1 MDMFA
6 FLCARRRRYFKRR
19 LIASKITA
27 MESKK
32 VGIIG
37 IGLIGGSIAKAL
49 RTSGWASELI
59 GIEANPAHAVKALS
73 LRLVDQVLPLTE
85 AVDRVDVFVCAT
97 PVDILV
103 QIIPQVLDLLKPGQI
118 VIEVGSTK
126 TPVYEAIKN
135 HPKRAQFV
143 STHPMA
149 GTEFSGPE
157 AAVEGLFTGKRGVIC
172 DKELS
177 EPEAAATIESL
188 YRDGL
193 GMNLIYMNSIDHDV
207 HTAYISHIS
216 HICSFALANTVL
228 EKEKNEERIFELA
241 STGFESTVRLAKS
254 SPETWSQIFHQNQDN
269 LMDVLDE
276 YINTLLKYKGLMLS
290 GSYDK
295 LKDELSKA
303 NDIGRILTKH

>member
-1 MDMFA
+1 MGN
-6 FLCARRRRYFKRR
+6 
-19 LIASKITA
+19 
-27 MESKK
+27 K

-49 RTSGWASELI
+49 RSSGWATNI
-59 GIEANPAHAVKALS
+59 WGVDANPSHATKALE
-73 LRLVDQVLPLTE
+73 LGLVDQMATLEEATLAMDVL
-85 AVDRVDVFVCAT
+85 VCAV
-97 PVDILV
+97 PVENLVGILPGIMNV
-103 QIIPQVLDLLKPGQI
+103 LKPGQI

-126 TPVYEAIKN
+126 TPVYEALKN
-135 HPKRAQFV
+135 HPKRTQFV

-177 EPEAAATIESL
+177 SADALMSIEHL
-188 YRDGL
+188 YKEGL
-193 GMNLIYMNSIDHDV
+193 GMQLIYMGSIEHDV

-228 EKEKNEERIFELA
+228 EKEKDEKRIFELA

-254 SPETWSQIFHQNQDN
+254 SPETWSQIFHQNQEN
-269 LMDVLDE
+269 LLDVLDE
-276 YINTLLKYKGLMLS
+276 YINTLLKYKGLLIS
-290 GSYDK
+290 GSYGT
-295 LKDELSKA
+295 LKDELKKA
-303 NDIGRILTKH
+303 NDISRILSAKK

>member
-1 MDMFA
+1 
-6 FLCARRRRYFKRR
+6 
-19 LIASKITA
+19 

-37 IGLIGGSIAKAL
+37 IGLIGGSIAKGL
-49 RTSGWASELI
+49 RASGWASGLI
-59 GIEANPAHAVKALS
+59 GIEANPAHAIKALS
-73 LRLVDQVLPLTE
+73 LRLVDEVLPLAE
-85 AVDRVDVFVCAT
+85 AIDRVDIFVCAT

-103 QIIPQVLDLLKPGQI
+103 QIIPNVLDQLKPGQI

-126 TPVYEAIKN
+126 TPVYEALKN
-135 HPKRAQFV
+135 HPKRGQFV

-157 AAVEGLFTGKRGVIC
+157 AAVDGLFTGKRGVIC

-177 EPEAAATIESL
+177 SPEAIETIESL

-193 GMNLIYMNSIDHDV
+193 GMNLIYMKSIDHDV
-207 HTAYISHIS
+207 HTAYISHKS

-254 SPETWSQIFHQNQDN
+254 SPETWSQIFHQNQEN

-295 LKDELSKA
+295 LKDELGKA
-303 NDIGRILTKH
+303 NDIGRILN

>member
-1 MDMFA
+1 
-6 FLCARRRRYFKRR
+6 
-19 LIASKITA
+19 

-49 RTSGWASELI
+49 RSSGWASELI

-73 LRLVDQVLPLTE
+73 LRLVDEVLTLEE
-85 AVDRVDVFVCAT
+85 AIERVDVFVCAT

-103 QIIPQVLDLLKPGQI
+103 QIIPNVLDRLKPGQI

-126 TPVYEAIKN
+126 TPVYEALKN
-135 HPKRAQFV
+135 HPKRKQFV

-157 AAVEGLFTGKRGVIC
+157 AAIEGLFQGKRGVIC

-177 EPEAAATIESL
+177 APEAVVTIESL
-188 YRDGL
+188 YRDGM
-193 GMNLIYMNSIDHDV
+193 GMNLIYMDSIDHDV

-295 LKDELSKA
+295 LKEELAKA
-303 NDIGRILTKH
+303 NDIGRILNKH

>member
-1 MDMFA
+1 
-6 FLCARRRRYFKRR
+6 
-19 LIASKITA
+19 

-37 IGLIGGSIAKAL
+37 IGLIGGSIAKGL
-49 RTSGWASELI
+49 RASRWASELI
-59 GIEANPAHAVKALS
+59 GIEANPAHAIKALS
-73 LRLVDQVLPLTE
+73 LRLVDEVLPLAE
-85 AVDRVDVFVCAT
+85 AIDRVDILVCAT
-97 PVDILV
+97 PVDVLV
-103 QIIPQVLDLLKPGQI
+103 QIIPHVLDQLKPGQI

-126 TPVYEAIKN
+126 TPVFEALKN

-157 AAVEGLFTGKRGVIC
+157 AAVDGLFMGKRGVIC

-177 EPEAAATIESL
+177 SPEALETIERL

-193 GMNLIYMNSIDHDV
+193 GMNLIYMESIDHDV

-216 HICSFALANTVL
+216 HICSFALATTVL

-254 SPETWSQIFHQNQDN
+254 SPETWSQIFHQNQEN
-269 LMDVLDE
+269 VIDVLDE

-290 GSYDK
+290 GNYDK
-295 LKDELSKA
+295 LKDELGKA
-303 NDIGRILTKH
+303 NDIGRILNKH

>member
-1 MDMFA
+1 
-6 FLCARRRRYFKRR
+6 
-19 LIASKITA
+19 

-49 RTSGWASELI
+49 RTSGWATELI
-59 GIEANPAHAVKALS
+59 GIDANPEHAKKAQS
-73 LRLVDQVLPLTE
+73 LRLVDEILTLEE
-85 AVDRVDVFVCAT
+85 AIERVDVFVCAT

-103 QIIPQVLDLLKPGQI
+103 QIIPNVLDHLKPGQI

-126 TPVYEAIKN
+126 TPVYEALKN

-157 AAVEGLFTGKRGVIC
+157 AAVEGLFQGKRGVIC

-177 EPEAAATIESL
+177 SPEAVSTIESL

-193 GMNLIYMNSIDHDV
+193 GMNLIYMESIDHDV

-254 SPETWSQIFHQNQDN
+254 SPETWSQIFHQNQEN

-276 YINTLLKYKGLMLS
+276 YINTLLKYKGLMLA

-295 LKDELSKA
+295 LKEELGKA
-303 NDIGRILTKH
+303 NDIGRILNKH

>member
-1 MDMFA
+1 
-6 FLCARRRRYFKRR
+6 
-19 LIASKITA
+19 

-37 IGLIGGSIAKAL
+37 IGLIGGSIAKGL
-49 RTSGWASELI
+49 RASGWASALI
-59 GIEANPAHAVKALS
+59 GLEANPAHAIKALS
-73 LRLVDQVLPLTE
+73 LRLVDEVLPLSE
-85 AVDRVDVFVCAT
+85 AIERVDILVCAT

-103 QIIPQVLDLLKPGQI
+103 QIIPNVLDQIKPGQI

-126 TPVYEAIKN
+126 TPVYEALKN
-135 HPKRAQFV
+135 HPKRGQFV

-157 AAVEGLFTGKRGVIC
+157 AAVDGLFTGKRGVIC

-177 EPEAAATIESL
+177 SPEAIKTIESL

-193 GMNLIYMNSIDHDV
+193 GMNLIYMESIDHDV

-254 SPETWSQIFHQNQDN
+254 SPETWSQIFHQNQEN

-295 LKDELSKA
+295 LKDELGKA
-303 NDIGRILTKH
+303 NDIGRILNKQ

>member
-1 MDMFA
+1 
-6 FLCARRRRYFKRR
+6 
-19 LIASKITA
+19 

-85 AVDRVDVFVCAT
+85 AVERVDVFVCAT

-103 QIIPQVLDLLKPGQI
+103 QIIPQVLNLLKPGQI

-126 TPVYEAIKN
+126 TPVYEALKN

-177 EPEAAATIESL
+177 DLEAAATIESL

>member
-1 MDMFA
+1 
-6 FLCARRRRYFKRR
+6 
-19 LIASKITA
+19 

-49 RTSGWASELI
+49 RSSGWASELI
-59 GIEANPAHAVKALS
+59 GIEANPSHATKALS
-73 LRLVDQVLPLTE
+73 LRLVDQICSLEE
-85 AVDRVDVFVCAT
+85 ALERVDVLVCST

-103 QIIPQVLDLLKPGQI
+103 QIIPNILDRLNPGQI

-126 TPVYEAIKN
+126 TQVYEALKN
-135 HPKRAQFV
+135 HPKRHQFV

-157 AAVEGLFTGKRGVIC
+157 AAVNGLFMGKRGVIC
-172 DKELS
+172 DRELS
-177 EPEAAATIESL
+177 SPEAIKTIESL

-193 GMNLIYMNSIDHDV
+193 GMQLIYMESIGHDV

-269 LMDVLDE
+269 IIDVLDE

-290 GSYDK
+290 DSYEM
-295 LKDELSKA
+295 LKDELGKA
-303 NDIGRILTKH
+303 NDISRILKG

>member
-1 MDMFA
+1 
-6 FLCARRRRYFKRR
+6 
-19 LIASKITA
+19 

-49 RTSGWASELI
+49 RSSAWASEII

-73 LRLVDQVLPLTE
+73 LRLVDEVMTME
-85 AVDRVDVFVCAT
+85 AAIERVDVFVCAT

-103 QIIPQVLDLLKPGQI
+103 QIIPNILVRLKPGQI

-126 TPVYEAIKN
+126 TPVYEALKN
-135 HPKRAQFV
+135 HSKRKQFV

-157 AAVEGLFTGKRGVIC
+157 AAIEGLFQGKRGVIC

-177 EPEAAATIESL
+177 APEAVATIESL

-193 GMNLIYMNSIDHDV
+193 GMNLIYMDSIDHDV

-295 LKDELSKA
+295 LKEELAKA
-303 NDIGRILTKH
+303 NDIGRILNKH

>member
-1 MDMFA
+1 
-6 FLCARRRRYFKRR
+6 
-19 LIASKITA
+19 

-59 GIEANPAHAVKALS
+59 GIDANPVHAAKALS
-73 LRLVDQVLPLTE
+73 LRLVDKVQTLEE
-85 AVDRVDVFVCAT
+85 AVQSVDVFVCAT

-103 QIIPQVLDLLKPGQI
+103 QIIPQVLDRLQPHQI

-126 TPVYEAIKN
+126 TPVFEALKN
-135 HPKRAQFV
+135 HPKRTQFV

-157 AAVEGLFTGKRGVIC
+157 AAVDGLFMGKRGVIC

-177 EPEAAATIESL
+177 SVAAAATIESL

-193 GMNLIYMNSIDHDV
+193 GMNLIYMDSIDHDV

-254 SPETWSQIFHQNQDN
+254 SPETWSQIFHQNQEN

-295 LKDELSKA
+295 LKEELGKA
-303 NDIGRILTKH
+303 NDIGRILNKH

>member
-1 MDMFA
+1 
-6 FLCARRRRYFKRR
+6 
-19 LIASKITA
+19 

-49 RTSGWASELI
+49 RKSGWASELI

-73 LRLVDQVLPLTE
+73 LRLVDEVITLEE
-85 AVDRVDVFVCAT
+85 AIERVDVFVCAT

-103 QIIPQVLDLLKPGQI
+103 QIIPNVLDRLKPGQI

-126 TPVYEAIKN
+126 TPVYEALKN
-135 HPKRAQFV
+135 HPKRKQFV

-157 AAVEGLFTGKRGVIC
+157 AAVEGLFQGKRGVIC

-177 EPEAAATIESL
+177 SPEAVKTIESL

-193 GMNLIYMNSIDHDV
+193 GMNLIYMDSIDHDV

-295 LKDELSKA
+295 LKDELGKA
-303 NDIGRILTKH
+303 NDIGRILNKH

>member
-1 MDMFA
+1 
-6 FLCARRRRYFKRR
+6 
-19 LIASKITA
+19 

-37 IGLIGGSIAKAL
+37 IGLIGGSIAKGL
-49 RTSGWASELI
+49 RASGWASELI
-59 GIEANPAHAVKALS
+59 GIEANPAHAIKALS
-73 LRLVDQVLPLTE
+73 LRLVDEVLPLSE
-85 AVDRVDVFVCAT
+85 AIDRADIFVCAT

-103 QIIPQVLDLLKPGQI
+103 QIIPNVLDQLKPGQI

-126 TPVYEAIKN
+126 TPVYEALKN

-157 AAVEGLFTGKRGVIC
+157 AAVDGLFAGKRGVIC

-177 EPEAAATIESL
+177 SPEAIETIESL

-193 GMNLIYMNSIDHDV
+193 GMNLIYMESIDHDV

-254 SPETWSQIFHQNQDN
+254 SPETWSQIFHQNQEN

-295 LKDELSKA
+295 LKDELGKA
-303 NDIGRILTKH
+303 NDIGRILNKQ

>member
-1 MDMFA
+1 
-6 FLCARRRRYFKRR
+6 
-19 LIASKITA
+19 

-49 RTSGWASELI
+49 RSSAWASELI

-73 LRLVDQVLPLTE
+73 LRLVDEILPLEE
-85 AVDRVDVFVCAT
+85 AIERVDVFVCAT

-103 QIIPQVLDLLKPGQI
+103 QIIPNVLDQLKPDQI

-126 TPVYEAIKN
+126 TPVYEALKN
-135 HPKRAQFV
+135 HPKRKQFV

-157 AAVEGLFTGKRGVIC
+157 AAIEGLFQGKRGVIC

-177 EPEAAATIESL
+177 APEAVATIESL

-193 GMNLIYMNSIDHDV
+193 SMNLIYMDSIDHDV

-295 LKDELSKA
+295 LKEELAKA
-303 NDIGRILTKH
+303 NDIGRILNKH

>member
-1 MDMFA
+1 
-6 FLCARRRRYFKRR
+6 
-19 LIASKITA
+19 

-59 GIEANPAHAVKALS
+59 GIDANPEHAKKALS
-73 LRLVDQVLPLTE
+73 LRLVDEILTLEE
-85 AVDRVDVFVCAT
+85 AIERVDVFVCAT

-103 QIIPQVLDLLKPGQI
+103 QIIPNVLDHLKPGQI

-126 TPVYEAIKN
+126 TPVYEALKI

-157 AAVEGLFTGKRGVIC
+157 AAVEGLFQGKRGVIC

-177 EPEAAATIESL
+177 SAEAVKTIESL

-193 GMNLIYMNSIDHDV
+193 GMNLIYMESIDHDV

-295 LKDELSKA
+295 LKDELGKA
-303 NDIGRILTKH
+303 NDIGRILNKQS

>member
-1 MDMFA
+1 
-6 FLCARRRRYFKRR
+6 
-19 LIASKITA
+19 

-37 IGLIGGSIAKAL
+37 IGLIGGSIAKGL
-49 RTSGWASELI
+49 RASGWASELI
-59 GIEANPAHAVKALS
+59 GIEANPAHAIKALS
-73 LRLVDQVLPLTE
+73 LRLVDEVLPLTE
-85 AVDRVDVFVCAT
+85 AIERVDILVCAT

-103 QIIPQVLDLLKPGQI
+103 QIIPNVLDQLKPGQI

-126 TPVYEAIKN
+126 TPVYEALKN

-157 AAVEGLFTGKRGVIC
+157 AAVDGLFIGKRGVIC

-177 EPEAAATIESL
+177 SPEAIKTIESL

-193 GMNLIYMNSIDHDV
+193 GMNLIYMESIDHDV

-254 SPETWSQIFHQNQDN
+254 SPETWSQIFHQNQEN

-295 LKDELSKA
+295 LKDELGKA
-303 NDIGRILTKH
+303 NDIGRILNKQ

>member
-1 MDMFA
+1 
-6 FLCARRRRYFKRR
+6 
-19 LIASKITA
+19 

-103 QIIPQVLDLLKPGQI
+103 QIIPQVLALLKPGQI

-177 EPEAAATIESL
+177 APEAAATIESL

>member
-1 MDMFA
+1 
-6 FLCARRRRYFKRR
+6 
-19 LIASKITA
+19 

-49 RTSGWASELI
+49 RSSAWASELI

-73 LRLVDQVLPLTE
+73 LRLVDEILPLEE
-85 AVDRVDVFVCAT
+85 AIERVDVFVCAT

-103 QIIPQVLDLLKPGQI
+103 QIIPNVLDQLKPGQI

-126 TPVYEAIKN
+126 TPVYEALKN
-135 HPKRAQFV
+135 HPKRKQFV

-157 AAVEGLFTGKRGVIC
+157 AAIEGLFQGKRGVIC

-177 EPEAAATIESL
+177 APEAVATIESL

-193 GMNLIYMNSIDHDV
+193 SMNLIYMDSIDHDV

-295 LKDELSKA
+295 LKEELAKA
-303 NDIGRILTKH
+303 NDIGRILNKH

>member
-1 MDMFA
+1 
-6 FLCARRRRYFKRR
+6 
-19 LIASKITA
+19 

-59 GIEANPAHAVKALS
+59 GIDANPVHATKALS
-73 LRLVDQVLPLTE
+73 LQLVDEILTLEE
-85 AVDRVDVFVCAT
+85 AMERVDVFVCAT

-103 QIIPQVLDLLKPGQI
+103 QIIPNVLDLLKPNQI

-126 TPVYEAIKN
+126 TPVYEALKN
-135 HPKRAQFV
+135 HPKRKQFV

-177 EPEAAATIESL
+177 SNEAVSTIESL
-188 YRDGL
+188 YWDGL

-241 STGFESTVRLAKS
+241 SKGFESTVRLAKS
-254 SPETWSQIFHQNQDN
+254 SPETWSQSFHQNQEN

-276 YINTLLKYKGLMLS
+276 YINTLLKYKGIMLS
-290 GSYDK
+290 GSYYK
-295 LKDELSKA
+295 LKDELGKA
-303 NDIGRILTKH
+303 NDIGRILNKR

>member
-1 MDMFA
+1 
-6 FLCARRRRYFKRR
+6 
-19 LIASKITA
+19 

-59 GIEANPAHAVKALS
+59 GIDANPVHATKALS
-73 LRLVDQVLPLTE
+73 LRLVDEILTLEE
-85 AVDRVDVFVCAT
+85 AIKRVEVFVCAT
-97 PVDILV
+97 PVDMLV
-103 QIIPQVLDLLKPGQI
+103 QIIPNILDLLKPNQI

-126 TPVYEAIKN
+126 TPVYEALKN
-135 HPKRAQFV
+135 HPKRKQFV

-177 EPEAAATIESL
+177 SMEAVSTIESL

-254 SPETWSQIFHQNQDN
+254 SPETWSQIFHQNQEN

-295 LKDELSKA
+295 LKDELGKA
-303 NDIGRILTKH
+303 NDIGRILNKQ

>member
-1 MDMFA
+1 
-6 FLCARRRRYFKRR
+6 
-19 LIASKITA
+19 

-59 GIEANPAHAVKALS
+59 GIEANASHAVKALS
-73 LRLVDQVLPLTE
+73 LRLVDQILPLAE
-85 AVDRVDVFVCAT
+85 AVERVDVFVCAT

-126 TPVYEAIKN
+126 TPVYEALKN

-177 EPEAAATIESL
+177 APEAAATIESL

>member
-1 MDMFA
+1 
-6 FLCARRRRYFKRR
+6 
-19 LIASKITA
+19 

-37 IGLIGGSIAKAL
+37 IGLIGGSIAKGL
-49 RTSGWASELI
+49 RASGWASELI
-59 GIEANPAHAVKALS
+59 GIEANPAHAIKALS
-73 LRLVDQVLPLTE
+73 LRLVDEVLPLAE
-85 AVDRVDVFVCAT
+85 AIDRVDIFVCAT

-103 QIIPQVLDLLKPGQI
+103 QIIPHVLDQLKPGQI

-126 TPVYEAIKN
+126 TPVYEALKN
-135 HPKRAQFV
+135 HPKRPQFV

-157 AAVEGLFTGKRGVIC
+157 AAVDGLFMGKRGVIC

-177 EPEAAATIESL
+177 SPEAIETIESL

-193 GMNLIYMNSIDHDV
+193 GMNLIYMESIDHDV

-254 SPETWSQIFHQNQDN
+254 SPETWSQIFHQNQEN

-295 LKDELSKA
+295 LKDELGKA
-303 NDIGRILTKH
+303 NDIGRILNKQ

>member
-1 MDMFA
+1 
-6 FLCARRRRYFKRR
+6 
-19 LIASKITA
+19 

-49 RTSGWASELI
+49 RSSAWASELI

-73 LRLVDQVLPLTE
+73 LRLVDEILPLEE
-85 AVDRVDVFVCAT
+85 AIERVDVFVCAT

-103 QIIPQVLDLLKPGQI
+103 QIIPNVLDRLKPGQI

-126 TPVYEAIKN
+126 TPVYEALKN
-135 HPKRAQFV
+135 HPKRNQFV

-157 AAVEGLFTGKRGVIC
+157 AAVEGLFQGKRGVIC

-177 EPEAAATIESL
+177 APEAVATIESL

-193 GMNLIYMNSIDHDV
+193 GMNLIYMDSIDHDV

-295 LKDELSKA
+295 LKEELAKA
-303 NDIGRILTKH
+303 NDIGRILNKH

>member
-1 MDMFA
+1 MDM
-6 FLCARRRRYFKRR
+6 CASPCVPKKTYFKRR
-19 LIASKITA
+19 LIALKTKA

-59 GIEANPAHAVKALS
+59 GIDANPAHATKALS
-73 LRLVDQVLPLTE
+73 LRLVDEILTLEE
-85 AVDRVDVFVCAT
+85 AMERVDVFVCST

-103 QIIPQVLDLLKPGQI
+103 QIIPNVLDLLKPNQI

-126 TPVYEAIKN
+126 TPVYEALKN
-135 HPKRAQFV
+135 NPKRKQFV

-177 EPEAAATIESL
+177 SNEAVSTIESL

-295 LKDELSKA
+295 LKDELGKA
-303 NDIGRILTKH
+303 NDIGRILKG

>member
-1 MDMFA
+1 
-6 FLCARRRRYFKRR
+6 
-19 LIASKITA
+19 

-49 RTSGWASELI
+49 RSSGWASELI
-59 GIEANPAHAVKALS
+59 GIEANPAHAAKALS
-73 LRLVDQVLPLTE
+73 LRLVDEILPLEE
-85 AVDRVDVFVCAT
+85 AIERVDVFVCAT

-103 QIIPQVLDLLKPGQI
+103 QIIPNVLDRLKPGQI

-126 TPVYEAIKN
+126 TPVYEALKN
-135 HPKRAQFV
+135 HPKRNQFV

-157 AAVEGLFTGKRGVIC
+157 AAVEGLFQGKRGVIC

-177 EPEAAATIESL
+177 APEAVATIESL

-193 GMNLIYMNSIDHDV
+193 GMNLIYMDSIDHDV

-295 LKDELSKA
+295 LKEELAKA
-303 NDIGRILTKH
+303 NDIGRILNKH

>member
-1 MDMFA
+1 
-6 FLCARRRRYFKRR
+6 
-19 LIASKITA
+19 

-37 IGLIGGSIAKAL
+37 IGLIGGSIAKGL
-49 RTSGWASELI
+49 RASGWASELI
-59 GIEANPAHAVKALS
+59 GIEANPAHAIKALS
-73 LRLVDQVLPLTE
+73 LRLVDEVLPLAE
-85 AVDRVDVFVCAT
+85 ATGRVDILVCAT
-97 PVDILV
+97 PVDVLV
-103 QIIPQVLDLLKPGQI
+103 QIIPHVLDQLKPGQI

-126 TPVYEAIKN
+126 TPVFEALKN

-157 AAVEGLFTGKRGVIC
+157 AAVDGLFMGKRGVIC

-177 EPEAAATIESL
+177 SPEAFETIERL

-193 GMNLIYMNSIDHDV
+193 GMNLIYMESIDHDV

-216 HICSFALANTVL
+216 HICSFALATTVL

-254 SPETWSQIFHQNQDN
+254 SPETWSQIFHQNQEN
-269 LMDVLDE
+269 VIDVLDE

-295 LKDELSKA
+295 LKDELGKA
-303 NDIGRILTKH
+303 NDIGRILNKH

>member
-1 MDMFA
+1 
-6 FLCARRRRYFKRR
+6 
-19 LIASKITA
+19 

-73 LRLVDQVLPLTE
+73 LRLVDQVLPLAE
-85 AVDRVDVFVCAT
+85 AIERVDVFVCAT

-126 TPVYEAIKN
+126 TPVYEALKN
-135 HPKRAQFV
+135 HPKRQQFV
-143 STHPMA
+143 SSHPMA

-157 AAVEGLFTGKRGVIC
+157 AAVDGLFTGKRGVIC

-177 EPEAAATIESL
+177 APEAASTIESL

-303 NDIGRILTKH
+303 NDIGRILNKH

>member
-1 MDMFA
+1 
-6 FLCARRRRYFKRR
+6 
-19 LIASKITA
+19 

-59 GIEANPAHAVKALS
+59 GIDANPVHATKALS
-73 LRLVDQVLPLTE
+73 LRLVDEILTLEE
-85 AVDRVDVFVCAT
+85 AMERVDVFVCAT

-103 QIIPQVLDLLKPGQI
+103 QIIPNVLNLLKPNQI

-126 TPVYEAIKN
+126 TPVYEALKN
-135 HPKRAQFV
+135 HPKRKQFV

-157 AAVEGLFTGKRGVIC
+157 AAVEGLFIGKRGVIC

-177 EPEAAATIESL
+177 SNEAVSTIESL

-295 LKDELSKA
+295 LKDELGKA
-303 NDIGRILTKH
+303 NDIGRILKG

>member
-1 MDMFA
+1 
-6 FLCARRRRYFKRR
+6 
-19 LIASKITA
+19 

-73 LRLVDQVLPLTE
+73 LRLVDQVLPLAE
-85 AVDRVDVFVCAT
+85 AIERVDVFVCAT

-126 TPVYEAIKN
+126 TPVYVALKN
-135 HPKRAQFV
+135 HPKRQQFV

-177 EPEAAATIESL
+177 APEAASTIESL

-303 NDIGRILTKH
+303 NDIGRILNKH

>member
-1 MDMFA
+1 
-6 FLCARRRRYFKRR
+6 
-19 LIASKITA
+19 

-37 IGLIGGSIAKAL
+37 IGLIGGSIAKGL
-49 RTSGWASELI
+49 RASGWASELI

-73 LRLVDQVLPLTE
+73 LRLVDEVLPLSE
-85 AVDRVDVFVCAT
+85 AIERVDILVCAT

-103 QIIPQVLDLLKPGQI
+103 QIIPNVLDKLKPGQI

-126 TPVYEAIKN
+126 TPVYEALKN

-157 AAVEGLFTGKRGVIC
+157 AAVDGLFVGKRGVIC

-177 EPEAAATIESL
+177 SPEAIKTIESL

-193 GMNLIYMNSIDHDV
+193 GMNLIYMESIDHDV

-254 SPETWSQIFHQNQDN
+254 SPETWSQIFHQNQEN

-295 LKDELSKA
+295 LKDELGKA
-303 NDIGRILTKH
+303 NDIGRILNKQ

>member
-1 MDMFA
+1 
-6 FLCARRRRYFKRR
+6 
-19 LIASKITA
+19 

-157 AAVEGLFTGKRGVIC
+157 AAVEGLFMGKRGVIC
-172 DKELS
+172 DRELS
-177 EPEAAATIESL
+177 APKAAATIESL